1 VWCCQLRFFDWHS
14 FHVVDFACMSD
25 SYPVFWTPVDVTSEA
40 DFRRWENSNIWQLT
54 IVFSLGSIRSNLITF
69 CYLDIIDRGNL
80 RTACFAFAVEVTD
93 CYTDLA
99 ELSLQ

>member
-1 VWCCQLRFFDWHS
+1 
-14 FHVVDFACMSD
+14 MSD
-25 SYPVFWTPVDVTSEA
+25 SYPVFWTPVDVVSEA
-40 DFRRWENSNIWQLT
+40 DFQRWENSNIWQLT
-54 IVFSLGSIRSNLITF
+54 IVFSLGSGRSNLIAF
-69 CYLDIIDRGNL
+69 CYLDITDRGNL

>member
-1 VWCCQLRFFDWHS
+1 
-14 FHVVDFACMSD
+14 MSD
-25 SYPVFWTPVDVTSEA
+25 SYPVFWTPVDVVSEA
-40 DFRRWENSNIWQLT
+40 DFQRWENSNIWQLT
-54 IVFSLGSIRSNLITF
+54 IVFSLGSVRSNLIAF
-69 CYLDIIDRGNL
+69 CYLDIIDRANL